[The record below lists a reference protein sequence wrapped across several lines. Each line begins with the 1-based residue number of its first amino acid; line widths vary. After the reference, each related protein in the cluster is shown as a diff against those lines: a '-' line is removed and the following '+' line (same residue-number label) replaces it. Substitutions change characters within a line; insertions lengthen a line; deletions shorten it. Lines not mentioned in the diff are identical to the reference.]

1 MLETLERFFKLKE
14 NGTNVRTEFIAGL
27 ATFMT
32 MAYIIFVNPGI
43 LSAAGMP
50 AEGVFVA
57 TILAAVLGTLCMAF
71 ITNYP
76 FALASG
82 MGLNAFFAYTIVGQ
96 MGLSWQVALGL
107 VFLEGILF
115 IIISVLPVR
124 EKIVNAIPMSVK
136 TGISAGIGLF
146 IAFIG
151 LQNAGLTVDNPET
164 LVELGKI
171 GTGPFIAL
179 AGLII
184 IAILQSRKVKG
195 SILYGIIASTI
206 LAFIFNVEV
215 APGVPIRETY
225 QGIVALPNFAPWKEI
240 LFKLDLRGA
249 LQIGAIGA
257 MISLLFVDMF
267 DTVGTVVG
275 VAQQADY
282 LDEKGELPKA
292 GKVLLADAIGTTGG
306 ALFGTSTVTTYV
318 ESAAGVGAGGRTGL
332 TGVFVSL
339 FFILALFFQPLVSLI
354 PAVATA
360 PALIIVGTMMIT
372 NMAKLDWNDFT
383 EVFPAFIT
391 MVFMPFTYSIA
402 NGIALGFIVYPF
414 VKLATGKG
422 KEVHWLVYVLGV
434 FSVLYLYVYGTF
446 R

>member
-115 IIISVLPVR
+115 IILSVLPVR

-215 APGVPIRETY
+215 SPGVPIRETY
-225 QGIVALPNFAPWKEI
+225 QGIVALPNFAPWKDI

-360 PALIIVGTMMIT
+360 PALIIVGAMMIT

-422 KEVHWLVYVLGV
+422 KEVNWLAYLLGV

>member
-115 IIISVLPVR
+115 IILSVLPVR

-225 QGIVALPNFAPWKEI
+225 QGIVALPNFAPWKDI

-360 PALIIVGTMMIT
+360 PALIIVGAMMIT

>member
-1 MLETLERFFKLKE
+1 
-14 NGTNVRTEFIAGL
+14 
-27 ATFMT
+27 
-32 MAYIIFVNPGI
+32 
-43 LSAAGMP
+43 
-50 AEGVFVA
+50 
-57 TILAAVLGTLCMAF
+57 
-71 ITNYP
+71 
-76 FALASG
+76 
-82 MGLNAFFAYTIVGQ
+82 
-96 MGLSWQVALGL
+96 
-107 VFLEGILF
+107 
-115 IIISVLPVR
+115 
-124 EKIVNAIPMSVK
+124 
-136 TGISAGIGLF
+136 
-146 IAFIG
+146 
-151 LQNAGLTVDNPET
+151 
-164 LVELGKI
+164 
-171 GTGPFIAL
+171 
-179 AGLII
+179 
-184 IAILQSRKVKG
+184 
-195 SILYGIIASTI
+195 
-206 LAFIFNVEV
+206 
-215 APGVPIRETY
+215 
-225 QGIVALPNFAPWKEI
+225 
-240 LFKLDLRGA
+240 
-249 LQIGAIGA
+249 

-360 PALIIVGTMMIT
+360 PALIIVGAMMIT

-446 R
+446 SKNSRKTPESVDSGVFLLYKMGLMPLFPGMKFNQGAFQRPVRSCFLLHPDPESSGLNLSVIILERKSCQERWLRSISRILVLCSSSWSSICQGAGRSPSSKPNCLATK

>member
-115 IIISVLPVR
+115 IILSVLPVR

-151 LQNAGLTVDNPET
+151 LQKAGLTVDNPET

-225 QGIVALPNFAPWKEI
+225 QGIVALPNFAPWKDI

-360 PALIIVGTMMIT
+360 PALIIVGAMMIT

>member
-115 IIISVLPVR
+115 IILSVLSVR

-225 QGIVALPNFAPWKEI
+225 QGIVALPNFAPWKDI

-360 PALIIVGTMMIT
+360 PALIIVGAMMIT

-422 KEVHWLVYVLGV
+422 KEVNWLAYLLGV

>member
-32 MAYIIFVNPGI
+32 MAYIIFVNPSI
-43 LSAAGMP
+43 LADAGMP

-57 TILAAVLGTLCMAF
+57 TILAAVLGTLCMAL

-115 IIISVLPVR
+115 IILSVLPVR

-151 LQNAGLTVDNPET
+151 LQKAGLTVDNPET

-184 IAILQSRKVKG
+184 IGILQSRKVKG

-206 LAFIFNVEV
+206 LAFILNVEV
-215 APGVPIRETY
+215 SPGVPIRESY

-360 PALIIVGTMMIT
+360 PALIIVGAMMIT

>member
-1 MLETLERFFKLKE
+1 
-14 NGTNVRTEFIAGL
+14 
-27 ATFMT
+27 
-32 MAYIIFVNPGI
+32 
-43 LSAAGMP
+43 
-50 AEGVFVA
+50 
-57 TILAAVLGTLCMAF
+57 MAF

-115 IIISVLPVR
+115 IILSVLPVR

-171 GTGPFIAL
+171 GAGPFIAL

-215 APGVPIRETY
+215 VSRSTH
-225 QGIVALPNFAPWKEI
+225 QGN
-240 LFKLDLRGA
+240 
-249 LQIGAIGA
+249 
-257 MISLLFVDMF
+257 ISGYCSFTQF
-267 DTVGTVVG
+267 C
-275 VAQQADY
+275 
-282 LDEKGELPKA
+282 
-292 GKVLLADAIGTTGG
+292 
-306 ALFGTSTVTTYV
+306 
-318 ESAAGVGAGGRTGL
+318 
-332 TGVFVSL
+332 SL
-339 FFILALFFQPLVSLI
+339 EGN
-354 PAVATA
+354 
-360 PALIIVGTMMIT
+360 II
-372 NMAKLDWNDFT
+372 
-383 EVFPAFIT
+383 
-391 MVFMPFTYSIA
+391 
-402 NGIALGFIVYPF
+402 
-414 VKLATGKG
+414 
-422 KEVHWLVYVLGV
+422 
-434 FSVLYLYVYGTF
+434 
-446 R
+446 

>member
-171 GTGPFIAL
+171 GVGPFIAL

-184 IAILQSRKVKG
+184 IGILQSRKVKG

-206 LAFIFNVEV
+206 LAFILNVEV
-215 APGVPIRETY
+215 SPGVPIRESY

-360 PALIIVGTMMIT
+360 PALIIVGAMMIT

>member
-115 IIISVLPVR
+115 IILSVLPVR

-184 IAILQSRKVKG
+184 IGILQSRKVKG

-206 LAFIFNVEV
+206 LAFILNVEV
-215 APGVPIRETY
+215 SPGVPIRESY

-339 FFILALFFQPLVSLI
+339 FFILALFFQPLVNLI

-360 PALIIVGTMMIT
+360 PALIIVGAMMIT

>member
-1 MLETLERFFKLKE
+1 M
-14 NGTNVRTEFIAGL
+14 
-27 ATFMT
+27 
-32 MAYIIFVNPGI
+32 
-43 LSAAGMP
+43 
-50 AEGVFVA
+50 
-57 TILAAVLGTLCMAF
+57 
-71 ITNYP
+71 
-76 FALASG
+76 
-82 MGLNAFFAYTIVGQ
+82 
-96 MGLSWQVALGL
+96 
-107 VFLEGILF
+107 
-115 IIISVLPVR
+115 
-124 EKIVNAIPMSVK
+124 
-136 TGISAGIGLF
+136 F

-215 APGVPIRETY
+215 SPGVPIRETY

-360 PALIIVGTMMIT
+360 PALIIVGAMMIT

>member
-215 APGVPIRETY
+215 SPGVPIRETY

-360 PALIIVGTMMIT
+360 PALIIVGAMMIT